1 MTIHQKMPKGAPD
14 QTFQGEKD
22 TANSFDFGMSFF
34 KRLCLS
40 HLKCLI
46 NVKVF
51 DLRTGFVCFSL
62 YCYFSCS
69 TDIVFDVIVGSKR
82 QPRPATARSRRE
94 ATPSRPRRGMRP
106 LSRGHRCISGPL
118 STQHSSKTSGLLPH
132 APHMFLA
139 KSNAYVQAA
148 EDQLPADQNSVE
160 LRFNMGVAH
169 SGLANCIKEMETR
182 NW

>member
-1 MTIHQKMPKGAPD
+1 MVKL
-14 QTFQGEKD
+14 FL
-22 TANSFDFGMSFF
+22 N
-34 KRLCLS
+34 
-40 HLKCLI
+40 LKCVIKSLI
-46 NVKVF
+46 SGMVLCVF
-51 DLRTGFVCFSL
+51 HSL
-62 YCYFSCS
+62 AFLTS
-69 TDIVFDVIVGSKR
+69 TDLVIVGSKR

-94 ATPSRPRRGMRP
+94 ATPSRPGRGMRP

-118 STQHSSKTSGLLPH
+118 STHHASKTSGLLPH

-139 KSNAYVQAA
+139 KSNAYVQTA